1 MPITVEEDRRC
12 QWANEGSN
20 PEVMDSIIS
29 YRRFQHHMH
38 HYGAM
43 IGMRLDASEM
53 EQAQRRQSFAANVL
67 GRLQANCTD
76 EEKQILK

>member
-1 MPITVEEDRRC
+1 MKMTMMMTTMMMTLMRLSTSTHEAK
-12 QWANEGSN
+12 ANQR
-20 PEVMDSIIS
+20 
-29 YRRFQHHMH
+29 YMH

-76 EEKQILK
+76 ESQMRTNRS